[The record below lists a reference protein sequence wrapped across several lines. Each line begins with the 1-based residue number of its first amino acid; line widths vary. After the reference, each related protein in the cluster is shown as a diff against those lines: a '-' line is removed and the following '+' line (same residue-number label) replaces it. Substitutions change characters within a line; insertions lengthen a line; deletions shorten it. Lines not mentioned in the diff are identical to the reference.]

1 MFKIGSEFNEYA
13 IVFSEDYRCHV
24 TRVMA
29 EVAVP
34 KVVAGKLLLQMLY

>member
-1 MFKIGSEFNEYA
+1 MFKIGSEFDEYA